1 MEDNKNFEE
10 DYIKEKTYIE
20 EQDQDNINKNTNSQ
34 NFLSND
40 FLLLIIILFIFFGNT
55 DVFSDHF
62 QFLNSK
68 VNKVKD
74 YLDMADATLQ
84 ALDQASQIPN
94 QMLK

>member
-10 DYIKEKTYIE
+10 NYTKEKIHVE
-20 EQDQDNINKNTNSQ
+20 EQDNVNKSNNPQ

-62 QFLNSK
+62 QFLNSR
-68 VNKVKD
+68 VNQVKD